1 MTTTTTATTDEGEG
15 NQTQEGAVGN
25 QTGDSPLESLTNPL
39 QDLFG
44 GGRSWVNNIF
54 LSSLYPI
61 FIIIL

>member
-44 GGRSWVNNIF
+44 GRSWVNNIF
-54 LSSLYPI
+54 LSSLYPT